1 MTRIVI
7 ADDHPLVL
15 IGLHKALDGV
25 LGMKLC
31 AEAQD
36 STGLVAALESGGAD
50 VVITDFHMPGGRYGD
65 GGSLVG
71 LLQRRYPELRIIVIT
86 MLSNPLLLEQIIV
99 SGVQGLL
106 LKSAPAEEIRRAVQ
120 VVADGGQYV
129 GEAVRT
135 ILAQLRSE
143 RPKAGDAPASLQSL
157 SPREMEVL
165 RLFVGGL
172 SVSEIAATL
181 HRSIK
186 TVSHQKVAALHK
198 LGISNDR
205 ELYEYAL
212 REGLL

>member
-25 LGMKLC
+25 LGMQLC

-71 LLQRRYPELRIIVIT
+71 LLQRRYPALRIIVIT

-120 VVADGGQYV
+120 AVADGGQYV

-143 RPKAGDAPASLQSL
+143 RPRAGDAPASLQSL